1 MENGRADPIA
11 GAVAR
16 AGRYRWGIV
25 ALLFTAT
32 VINYVDRQMI
42 GVLKPTLSAD
52 LGWSETDFADVIFFF
67 QFAFFV
73 GDGHAAFFAK
83 WRIGKYHID
92 RLLGWRHQ
100 GIERANRTFTVHF
113 ANAMQK

>member
-52 LGWSETDFADVIFFF
+52 LGWSETDFADVIFFSSSPTRS
-67 QFAFFV
+67 AIWDSV
-73 GDGHAAFFAK
+73 GS
-83 WRIGKYHID
+83 W
-92 RLLGWRHQ
+92 
-100 GIERANRTFTVHF
+100 T
-113 ANAMQK
+113 